1 MTKVWEK
8 ERERSERNWKLYEGR
23 GRKSDRISEE
33 NRNKSWSSN
42 TEKTKE
48 ANSLANMGV
57 TSRTEPIV
65 DYQERQN
72 TSKKNHKKNNVTP
85 KTDTT
90 VIIYNEITKEV
101 YIDKLERVRLNSYS
115 NHNADESN
123 IHVAKL
129 KL

>member
-1 MTKVWEK
+1 
-8 ERERSERNWKLYEGR
+8 
-23 GRKSDRISEE
+23 
-33 NRNKSWSSN
+33 
-42 TEKTKE
+42 
-48 ANSLANMGV
+48 MGV

-72 TSKKNHKKNNVTP
+72 TSKKNHKINNATL

-115 NHNADESN
+115 NHNTDGSN
-123 IHVAKL
+123 IHVVKL
-129 KL
+129 KLEIQRKHTEQEASKAEIMKGIVENVEIIQELEVN

>member
-23 GRKSDRISEE
+23 GRKSDWISEE

-72 TSKKNHKKNNVTP
+72 TSKKNHKINNVTP

>member
-1 MTKVWEK
+1 ME
-8 ERERSERNWKLYEGR
+8 
-23 GRKSDRISEE
+23 
-33 NRNKSWSSN
+33 
-42 TEKTKE
+42 
-48 ANSLANMGV
+48 V

-72 TSKKNHKKNNVTP
+72 TSKKNHKINNVTP

>member
-1 MTKVWEK
+1 MAVEWKVKSEEWSQVKKKGMQERRRKWQKCERRKREK
-8 ERERSERNWKLYEGR
+8 SERNWRLYEGR

-33 NRNKSWSSN
+33 SRNKSWSSN

-72 TSKKNHKKNNVTP
+72 TSKKNHKINNVTP

-101 YIDKLERVRLNSYS
+101 
-115 NHNADESN
+115 
-123 IHVAKL
+123 
-129 KL
+129 